1 VSSSALEDVSPTPL
15 PESLRRLETLVSPYA
30 GIVRSVHTTLAA
42 TDDAPFVTASC
53 ELAETRAAI
62 GAAIDANAISW
73 GTSRSEAVA
82 AAVGEA
88 AERYSAGLVPD
99 GEVVLAS
106 ADELGGAA
114 VDPARFALFHPRQYA
129 DPGFRARPFTRSTR
143 VRWVRGFEV
152 ASGRPAWL
160 PVQLVYL
167 AGLPRAGDEE
177 LIGYATSNGL
187 ACRPT
192 FEEAI
197 LSGLLEVV
205 ERDAFA
211 LTWYNRLS
219 LPRVRAEE
227 DSELSSFLEAYVAPT
242 GLPCRVVDLSVFHRV
257 PTLLAVVRGRGDDGV
272 ALSIGAASAPT
283 ASLAARKAITE
294 AFATR
299 AWARQLRLRRPGD
312 TFADGFDGVSDFDD
326 HVLLYALPA
335 HAARAAF
342 LDASTETRA
351 LDEVPGLEAP
361 GIRTS
366 IEANLERLRAGSGA
380 RAYAVD
386 VTAPDVRAAG
396 LHVVK
401 VLVPELCQ
409 LDVLHRARFLGGERL
424 YLAPWRLGLRSAP
437 LGWDEVNPDPHPFP

>member
-1 VSSSALEDVSPTPL
+1 VSASVLEDVGATPL
-15 PESLRRLETLVSPYA
+15 SESLRRLETLVSPYA
-30 GIVRSVHTTLAA
+30 GIVRAVHTTLAA

-62 GAAIDANAISW
+62 GAAIDANAVSW
-73 GTSRSEAVA
+73 STSRDEAVA
-82 AAVGEA
+82 AAIGEA

-129 DPGFRARPFTRSTR
+129 APGFRARPFTQSTR
-143 VRWVRGFEV
+143 VRWVRGFEL
-152 ASGRPAWL
+152 ASGQPAWL

-167 AGLPRAGDEE
+167 AGLPPAEGEE

-192 FEEAI
+192 LEEAV
-197 LSGLLEVV
+197 LGGLLEVV

-219 LPRVRAEE
+219 LPRVCLEQ
-227 DSELSSFLEAYVAPT
+227 DSELASFLEAYVVET
-242 GLPCRVVDLSVFHRV
+242 GLPCRVVDLSVFHRL
-257 PTLLAVVRGRGDDGV
+257 PTLLAVVRGREDDGV

-283 ASLAARKAITE
+283 ASVAARKAVAE

-299 AWARQLRLRRPGD
+299 AWARQLRLRRPD
-312 TFADGFDGVSDFDD
+312 DPFAGGFDAVSDFDD
-326 HVLLYALPA
+326 HVLLYALAA
-335 HAARAAF
+335 HAGRAAF
-342 LDASTETRA
+342 LDASDETRA
-351 LDEVPGLEAP
+351 LDEVPALGAA
-361 GIRTS
+361 GVRRS
-366 IEANLERLRAGSGA
+366 IETILDRLRTRSGA
-380 RAYAVD
+380 TAYGVD
-386 VTAPDVRAAG
+386 VTAPDVRTAG

-424 YLAPWRLGLRSAP
+424 YLAPWRLGLRPAP
-437 LGWDEVNPDPHPFP
+437 LAWNEVNPDPHPFP